1 MVLKQRENV
10 SSQAYSIGVY
20 MELAECNMDIKLN
33 ASKNYYCPVRNGCF
47 YDQKY
52 FGKSQW

>member
-10 SSQAYSIGVY
+10 SSQAYGISVY

-47 YDQKY
+47 YDPKY